1 MGSPRPARAGCP
13 VNAWDAP
20 AGSGGGCPPSTRGA
34 VRAPGG
40 RRGRK
45 MPGPARSLP
54 LAPVRLPRTVQE
66 PGGTR
71 PSRRWRGGVR
81 TRPEPLSASGANFQ
95 EGGARAGPGGTRR
108 PAPPAGRGRAP
119 TAADTSADPQGRSRS
134 MCAGA
139 EDSSCRAGSRSR
151 CAGAEGSSGAC
162 PRLPAGMLRPLC
174 GLGRLP
180 AGPGAGPSV
189 RLARGAEMPKKAGA
203 TNKASGSAVAV
214 RPRAAQGA
222 PWVPGS
228 CCRRPRRSA
237 RASCSCSAARPSFL
251 RLLSA
256 SRPAEGAPPPAPAL
270 GPRPGAGLPAPLCA
284 GGP

>member
-13 VNAWDAP
+13 VNARDAP

-71 PSRRWRGGVR
+71 PSRRWWGGVR

-139 EDSSCRAGSRSR
+139 EDSSGGAGSRSQ
-151 CAGAEGSSGAC
+151 CAGAEGSSGGDAAVAL
-162 PRLPAGMLRPLC
+162 RAGAATRRTWCWPLRP
-174 GLGRLP
+174 
-180 AGPGAGPSV
+180 
-189 RLARGAEMPKKAGA
+189 ARSGAEMPKKAGA

-214 RPRAAQGA
+214 GPRAGQGA

-228 CCRRPRRSA
+228 CCRRPRWSA
-237 RASCSCSAARPSFL
+237 HASCSGSAAGPSFL